1 MEGPMASRA
10 RRLWEGWKRF
20 AERIAEVQAQVL
32 LTAFYFLVVL
42 PTAFLLRA
50 LADPLALERQRGSA
64 SRWVPREARATG
76 LDEGR
81 YQS

>member
-1 MEGPMASRA
+1 MAGRA

-20 AERIAEVQAQVL
+20 AERVAEAQAQLV

-42 PTAFLLRA
+42 PIAFLLRA
-50 LADPLALERQRGSA
+50 LADPLALARERGSA

-81 YQS
+81 RQS

>member
-10 RRLWEGWKRF
+10 RWLWECWKRF
-20 AERIAEVQAQVL
+20 AARVAEVQAQVL

-42 PTAFLLRA
+42 PIALLLRA
-50 LADPLALERQRGSA
+50 LADPLALARERGSA

-81 YQS
+81 RQS